1 MVADIDRHGG
11 AVMDYQALK
20 TEIETGPL
28 ASECVGQSD
37 DVVAAILNDKRYTA
51 TKERYVTARTVL
63 AELGATI
70 GAAILDKMEAAATQ
84 SSPVKWMLKF
94 LTQDSGIDVGQSETQ
109 GCIDALAMTGV
120 LTSDEATALKNMALL
135 PASRAEILGFGA
147 VSYNDINTARAL

>member
-1 MVADIDRHGG
+1 
-11 AVMDYQALK
+11 MDYQVLK

-70 GAAILDKMEAAATQ
+70 GAAILDKLEAAATQ

-94 LTQDSGIDVGQSETQ
+94 LTQDSGLDVGQAETQ
-109 GCIDALAMTGV
+109 GCIDALAIAGV
-120 LTSDEATALKNMALL
+120 LTTNEATALKGMALR
-135 PASRAEILGFGA
+135 ACSRAEITGFGA
-147 VSYNDINTARAL
+147 VTAGDVSRALRGPY